1 MISKKRTAV
10 LFFSG
15 GVICFVLAGFLVWNF
30 SGRFTSSEPTTVA
43 GPMWEE
49 NRDPARTEETAKLPP
64 EVKEEQQA
72 DWVIYITGSVK
83 MPGVYE
89 VSPGSRVYQ
98 AVDKA
103 GGMTPDADPV
113 AINLALPLAD
123 GVHVHVPARGEDP
136 VNTSPRNVPAENG
149 QGRTSASMDTG
160 SRQIDINSA
169 DTALLQTLKG
179 VGPKTAASIVSYR
192 KENGSFRSVE
202 ELLKV
207 KGIGPKK
214 LDALRD
220 CVTCSH
226 R

>member
-1 MISKKRTAV
+1 MISKKRTAI

-15 GVICFVLAGFLVWNF
+15 GVICFVLAGFMVWNF
-30 SGRFTSSEPTTVA
+30 SGRFKSSEPTTVA

-49 NRDPARTEETAKLPP
+49 NKDPVDTEETAKLTP
-64 EVKEEQQA
+64 EVKEEQQS
-72 DWVIYITGSVK
+72 DWIIYITGSVRV
-83 MPGVYE
+83 PGVYE
-89 VSPGSRVYQ
+89 VTPGSRVYQ

-123 GVHVHVPARGEDP
+123 GAHIHVPARGEDP
-136 VNTSPRNVPAENG
+136 VDTSPGHVTAGIEKGLP
-149 QGRTSASMDTG
+149 SASSSSDNH
-160 SRQIDINSA
+160 QIDINSA

-214 LDALRD
+214 LDDLRD

>member
-1 MISKKRTAV
+1 LISKKRTAI
-10 LFFSG
+10 LFFFG
-15 GVICFVLAGFLVWNF
+15 GVICFVLAAFMVWNF

-43 GPMWEE
+43 GPML
-49 NRDPARTEETAKLPP
+49 EETEDP
-64 EVKEEQQA
+64 EANVR
-72 DWVIYITGSVK
+72 

-123 GVHVHVPARGEDP
+123 GVHIHVPARGEAP
-136 VNTSPRNVPAENG
+136 VDTSPQNTPAGND
-149 QGRTSASMDTG
+149 QARTSAS
-160 SRQIDINSA
+160 SSSENHRIDINSA
-169 DTALLQTLKG
+169 DTTLLQTLKG

>member
-1 MISKKRTAV
+1 LISKKRTAI
-10 LFFSG
+10 LFFFG
-15 GVICFVLAGFLVWNF
+15 GVICFVLAAFMVWNF

-43 GPMWEE
+43 GPML
-49 NRDPARTEETAKLPP
+49 EETEDPEANEETVKLSAD
-64 EVKEEQQA
+64 VKEEQE
-72 DWVIYITGSVK
+72 DWVIYITGSVR

-123 GVHVHVPARGEDP
+123 GVHIHVPARGEAP
-136 VNTSPRNVPAENG
+136 VDTSPQNTPAGND
-149 QGRTSASMDTG
+149 QARTSAS
-160 SRQIDINSA
+160 SSSENHRIDINSA
-169 DTALLQTLKG
+169 DTTLLQTLKG